1 MDLASL
7 SEWVNLAIRWLHLI
21 TGIAWIGASFYF
33 ISLDNQL
40 DPPADNNPLV
50 RGEQWAVRGGG
61 FYYKRKYLLA
71 PEKLPEKLHWFK
83 WEAYW
88 TWISGFS
95 LFVLIYWGQASSYL
109 IDPAVMPLTPWQ
121 AIGIS
126 AAMLVGGWV
135 AYDLVC
141 RS

>member
-1 MDLASL
+1 MDISSL

-40 DPPADNNPLV
+40 DPPADGNPLV
-50 RGEQWAVRGGG
+50 RGEQWAVHGGG

-88 TWISGFS
+88 TWISGFRTDLLGPGIQ
-95 LFVLIYWGQASSYL
+95 LF
-109 IDPAVMPLTPWQ
+109 D
-121 AIGIS
+121 
-126 AAMLVGGWV
+126 
-135 AYDLVC
+135 
-141 RS
+141 

>member
-1 MDLASL
+1 MDFAAL

-40 DPPADNNPLV
+40 DPPADKNPLV
-50 RGEQWAVRGGG
+50 HGEQWAVHGGG

-88 TWISGFS
+88 TWISGFA
-95 LFVLIYWGQASSYL
+95 LFVLDKITGEFGEAGTLPVVLAAWA
-109 IDPAVMPLTPWQ
+109 PAGAGFLL
-121 AIGIS
+121 
-126 AAMLVGGWV
+126 AAALLLHLEDG
-135 AYDLVC
+135 
-141 RS
+141 